1 MKNMSLLIWL
11 TQLGISVAMP
21 LIALIWLGIW
31 LKDHF
36 GWGAWVIIVCTILG
50 IVFAIDGL
58 RYSLRL
64 MDRTAKSETKEENK
78 ISFNEHD

>member
-1 MKNMSLLIWL
+1 MKNMSLLLWL
-11 TQLGISVAMP
+11 TQLGVSVAMP
-21 LIALIWLGIW
+21 LIGLIWLGVW
-31 LKDHF
+31 LKNRF
-36 GWGAWVIIVCTILG
+36 GWGGWIVAVCAILG

-64 MDRTAKSETKEENK
+64 MDRSAKSETREDNT

>member
-21 LIALIWLGIW
+21 LIGLIWMGVW
-31 LKDHF
+31 LKARFD
-36 GWGAWVIIVCTILG
+36 WGAWVIVVCAVLG